1 MKCLVFSMPN
11 LGVFCNKYLTIIGQ
25 GWGKCFD
32 LSVAGRSVMCR
43 SQRLR
48 KIVDLRGTDKSQ
60 YFVLTEFNIN
70 CFITLSLSLFF
81 SNYLQSDVPFSRNS
95 NCKKEKSV
103 VSFMYEQNVIC
114 SQTQLENI
122 KHEQTIICKQLF
134 AGHIMGS
141 RPVKRKKNLYW
152 MIITFHLW
160 LQWNSSLEPRY
171 LVNDVF
177 FVLNSFIFVK

>member
-1 MKCLVFSMPN
+1 
-11 LGVFCNKYLTIIGQ
+11 
-25 GWGKCFD
+25 
-32 LSVAGRSVMCR
+32 MCR

-70 CFITLSLSLFF
+70 CFIILSLSLFF

-134 AGHIMGS
+134 VGHIMGS
-141 RPVKRKKNLYW
+141 RPEKRKKNLY
-152 MIITFHLW
+152 
-160 LQWNSSLEPRY
+160 
-171 LVNDVF
+171 
-177 FVLNSFIFVK
+177 